1 MRMYTHYK
9 CLVQPVPGH
18 ARLLTGNY
26 ALQFVKKYRTNYVFF
41 TIFIIHTFFKQ
52 ITILSIIKV
61 YNALFG
67 NKQITVECGISF
79 QIES

>member
-9 CLVQPVPGH
+9 CLVQPAPGH

-41 TIFIIHTFFKQ
+41 TIFIIHAFLSKSQ
-52 ITILSIIKV
+52 YSIIKV
-61 YNALFG
+61 YYALFG
-67 NKQITVECGISF
+67 NKQITVECWISF

>member
-18 ARLLTGNY
+18 ARLLTGNH

-41 TIFIIHTFFKQ
+41 TILAVLT
-52 ITILSIIKV
+52 L
-61 YNALFG
+61 
-67 NKQITVECGISF
+67 E
-79 QIES
+79 

>member
-9 CLVQPVPGH
+9 CLARPVPGH

-52 ITILSIIKV
+52 ITILDYKG
-61 YNALFG
+61 L
-67 NKQITVECGISF
+67 
-79 QIES
+79 